1 MKFYDCSTAPSPRR
15 VRMFLAEKN
24 LDIPT
29 VQVDLRNGEQFSEAF
44 RALNPDCTV
53 PVLELDDGKCLT
65 EVFAICQY
73 LEDRFPEHSLF
84 GNNAED
90 AALATQWNIKIEQQG
105 LAAIAEALR
114 NQTKGFKG
122 RALTGPTGYEQIPAL
137 AERGRQRAADFLRRL
152 DEQLAGNTFIA
163 GEHFTIADITAMVFT
178 DFAAW
183 VKLEIPKDATNLA
196 RWKALV
202 AGRKCAT
209 V

>member
-15 VRMFLAEKN
+15 VRMFLAEKE
-24 LDIPT
+24 LAIP
-29 VQVDLRNGEQFSEAF
+29 VIQVDLRNGEQFSEPF

-53 PVLELDDGKCLT
+53 PVLELDDGTCLT

-84 GNNAED
+84 GSSAAD

-105 LAAIAEALR
+105 LGAIAEVLR
-114 NQTKGFKG
+114 NEAKGFKG
-122 RALTGPTGYEQIPAL
+122 RALTGPAGYEQIPAL
-137 AERGRQRAADFLRRL
+137 VARGRQRAADFMRRL
-152 DEQLAGNTFIA
+152 DEQLATATYVA
-163 GEHFTIADITAMVFT
+163 GEYFTIADITAMVFT

-183 VKLEIPKDATNLA
+183 IKLEIPAEATNLL
-196 RWKALV
+196 RWKSLV
-202 AGRKCAT
+202 ADRPSAS

>member
-15 VRMFLAEKN
+15 VRMFLAEKE
-24 LDIPT
+24 LDIP
-29 VQVDLRNGEQFSEAF
+29 VIQIDLRNGEQFSESF

-53 PVLELDDGKCLT
+53 PVLELDDGTCLT

-73 LEDRFPEHSLF
+73 LEDRFPERSLF
-84 GNNAED
+84 GSNAVD

-105 LAAIAEALR
+105 LGAIAEVLR
-114 NQTKGFKG
+114 NQAKGFEG
-122 RALTGPTGYEQIPAL
+122 RALTGPAGYEQIPAL
-137 AERGRQRAADFLRRL
+137 VERGRQRAADFMRRL
-152 DEQLAGNTFIA
+152 DQQLATSTYVA
-163 GEHFTIADITAMVFT
+163 GKDFTIADITAMVFT

-183 VKLEIPKDATNLA
+183 IKLEVPANATNLL

-202 AGRKCAT
+202 ADRPSAS

>member
-15 VRMFLAEKN
+15 VRMFLAEKK
-24 LDIPT
+24 LDLPT
-29 VQVDLRNGEQFSEAF
+29 VEVDLRNGEQFSESF
-44 RALNPDCTV
+44 RELNPDCTV
-53 PVLELDDGKCLT
+53 PVLELDDGTCLT

-84 GNNAED
+84 GNNAVD

-105 LAAIAEALR
+105 LAAIAEVLR
-114 NQTKGFKG
+114 NQAKGFKG
-122 RALTGPTGYEQIPAL
+122 RALTGPTGYEQIPEL
-137 AERGRQRAADFLRRL
+137 VERGRLRAADFLRRL
-152 DEQLAGNTFIA
+152 DEQLAGNTFVA
-163 GEHFTIADITAMVFT
+163 GEEFTIADITAMVFT

-183 VKLEIPKDATNLA
+183 IKLEIPGDAKNLA

-202 AGRKCAT
+202 ADRPSAM

>member
-15 VRMFLAEKN
+15 VRMFLAEKKV
-24 LDIPT
+24 DIPT
-29 VQVDLRNGEQFSEAF
+29 VEIDLRNGEQFSESF
-44 RALNPDCTV
+44 RAINPDCTV
-53 PVLELDDGKCLT
+53 PVLELDDGTCLT

-84 GNNAED
+84 GNNAAD
-90 AALATQWNIKIEQQG
+90 AALATQWNIKVEQQG
-105 LAAIAEALR
+105 LAAIAEVLR
-114 NQTKGFKG
+114 NQAKGFKG

-137 AERGRQRAADFLRRL
+137 VERGRLRAADFLRRL
-152 DEQLAGNTFIA
+152 DEQLADNTYVA
-163 GEHFTIADITAMVFT
+163 GEQFTIADITAMVFT

-183 VKLEIPKDATNLA
+183 IKLDIPEDATNLV

-202 AGRKCAT
+202 SGRPSAA

>member
-15 VRMFLAEKN
+15 VRMFLAEKE
-24 LDIPT
+24 LDLPT
-29 VQVDLRNGEQFSEAF
+29 VEVDLRNGEQFSESF

-53 PVLELDDGKCLT
+53 PVLELDDGTCLT

-84 GNNAED
+84 GNNAVD

-105 LAAIAEALR
+105 LAAIAEVLR
-114 NQTKGFKG
+114 NQAKGFQG
-122 RALTGPTGYEQIPAL
+122 RALTGPTGYEQIPEL
-137 AERGRQRAADFLRRL
+137 VERGRLRAADFLRRL
-152 DEQLAGNTFIA
+152 DEQLADNTFVA
-163 GEHFTIADITAMVFT
+163 GEQFTIADITAMVFT

-183 VKLEIPKDATNLA
+183 IKLDIPDDAKHLA

-202 AGRKCAT
+202 ANRPSAT

>member
-15 VRMFLAEKN
+15 VRMFLAEKE

-29 VQVDLRNGEQFSEAF
+29 VEVDLRNGEQFSESF

-53 PVLELDDGKCLT
+53 PVLELDDGTCLT

-84 GNNAED
+84 GNNAVD

-105 LAAIAEALR
+105 LAAIAEVLR
-114 NQTKGFKG
+114 NQAKGFQG
-122 RALTGPTGYEQIPAL
+122 RALTGPTGYEQIPEL
-137 AERGRQRAADFLRRL
+137 VERGRLRAADFLRRL
-152 DEQLAGNTFIA
+152 DEQLADNTFVA
-163 GEHFTIADITAMVFT
+163 GEQFTIADITAMVFT

-183 VKLEIPKDATNLA
+183 IKLDIPDDAKHLA

-202 AGRKCAT
+202 ANRPSAT

>member
-1 MKFYDCSTAPSPRR
+1 
-15 VRMFLAEKN
+15 MFLAEKH

-29 VQVDLRNGEQFSEAF
+29 VEVDLRNGEQFSETF

-53 PVLELDDGKCLT
+53 PVLELDDGTCLT

-84 GNNAED
+84 GNNAVD

-105 LAAIAEALR
+105 LAAIAEVLR
-114 NQTKGFKG
+114 NQAKGFTG
-122 RALTGPTGYEQIPAL
+122 RALTGPTDYEQIPAL
-137 AERGRQRAADFLRRL
+137 VERGRLRAADFLRRL
-152 DEQLAGNTFIA
+152 DAQLESNTFVA
-163 GEHFTIADITAMVFT
+163 GEYFTIADITAMVFT

-183 VKLEIPKDATNLA
+183 VRLDIPEDAANLV

-202 AGRKCAT
+202 AGRPSAA